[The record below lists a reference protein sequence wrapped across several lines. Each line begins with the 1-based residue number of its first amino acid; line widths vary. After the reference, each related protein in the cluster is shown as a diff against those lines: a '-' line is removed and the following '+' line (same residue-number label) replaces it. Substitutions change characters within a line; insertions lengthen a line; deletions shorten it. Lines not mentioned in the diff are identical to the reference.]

1 MVMAKKRLIGVTFF
15 GILAI
20 AFSIMMFIS
29 YLPHLHSLRFLSTM
43 RLLTGLCWLICGVG
57 VLRLLP
63 WARLIAL
70 SAIYIIDTFSPL
82 EPILYVIKT
91 VDIYALAGISTGL
104 LYFISMIVYF
114 TRPRVKEQFKPD
126 LSSDARE
133 EIIETNEISSSLNKV
148 DIINPIQCANV
159 LISPNNIS
167 EMGRRKKL
175 ISIRKEKISAISLQY
190 GTGATRPVMQAILS
204 FIVIALGLMCGIPI
218 LRLIFQGTTVNIY
231 LILRSMTWGSPL
243 IFIGSWLL
251 IEVLQR
257 RYYLLVNTSGGSQKI
272 VFRGK
277 IDRME
282 IMQFIRRAQLEYS
295 YNIDTGLRE

>member
-63 WARLIAL
+63 WARLGLIAL

-133 EIIETNEISSSLNKV
+133 EIIETNE
-148 DIINPIQCANV
+148 
-159 LISPNNIS
+159 ISPNNIS